1 MARKILL
8 DGGYAFNPSTKQVV
22 LRRIVP
28 KERLVLITNVTQNKV
43 IYNFSDT
50 SLLASA
56 YVTYGDNQLTSAITS
71 ISGTGSVVTVTTAAA
86 HNLTPGMLV
95 TLTGVTPAA
104 FNINGAII
112 TAASTTTFTLTSTV
126 NGTYV
131 SGGLVSAGESTVIT
145 LNYNPATAGML
156 TTDSLQVTVD
166 EFSER
171 IKPDETY
178 ADPVNKLRVS
188 QPQSMMDTD
197 FEYGKQDTKWE
208 TQILTNGRPFASQLL
223 FNALTVSGM
232 TTGAAGTRTIT
243 TTMTNT
249 TVATLATGVQGNGTT
264 ALYKT
269 AAAHGLTVGQYVTV
283 TGVTP
288 ASYNTNSGVPLQVLE
303 VPSTTSFRIL
313 ANGTSTAQSTVA
325 GTVATNVAP
334 PVGAPI
340 AVTDTYFPGVTGNY
354 VVETRPGETS
364 FTFTSKVPTSTA
376 WASISILDPAKTL
389 VVTGDYYRDAIVG
402 NDTATVLAYTGQ
414 DVQVTT
420 GTNHGL
426 QVGNEIAVV
435 GSTSGGTAPNGNF
448 IVSRIQSP
456 TVFNYYDNRGGTI
469 SGTLLGP
476 QTSTTGTGT
485 VGTNYLV
492 LASATGLT
500 VGGTIISAG
509 FIAPDTY
516 IKGFTGTT
524 VELSQNLL
532 ATMSA
537 TACTVAVSVYAR
549 SQAQSVHRAFDG
561 GVMFSS
567 NAASNNISLVR
578 QTRRYFRYQSGKGLQ
593 LSTGTILQPT
603 YTIDSMAYSSPF
615 VTVVTKERHGL
626 QPGFAVRIFGAN
638 EVGYN
643 GDFAA
648 VTVVDQNTFKYI
660 PTTAP
665 TIATASGQY
674 YLSIL
679 AWDGAQNRLGMFDQ
693 QNGLF
698 FEHDGQNLWAVR
710 RSSIFQIAGR
720 VSVTSGSATV
730 TGATNF
736 ATTFNKQLNPG
747 DWIVIRGQS
756 YRIDTIAS
764 DTSMTLVQAYRGP
777 SASNV
782 TVSKTTD
789 LRIPRSLWNI
799 DKMDGTGPSGY
810 TLDLSKMQMFYIDY
824 TWYGAG
830 GIRWGFRG
838 PKGEIIYAHKLANN
852 NQNPMAYMR
861 SGNLPARYEASTYAP
876 TTKLTTGGTGTNGG
890 VATGDTTIY
899 VEDTSAFATPKAIVT
914 TATGTSGVA
923 TITVGNAAGL
933 TNGLYASASNITA
946 GTQIVS
952 ISGTTVTLSANNAG
966 TVSGAITFFSIQG
979 MAVIKDG
986 TKQELINYSGKTS
999 NTLTGVTRAQA
1010 GSTSVTT
1017 TWAVG
1022 SNTAVVGS
1030 ASGLQV
1036 GQRVIHPTLP
1046 EGTFIAYIQGTTVV
1060 FSNSPMTANPTVV
1073 CVAGGA
1079 TSAQAFTYSATAPV
1093 EVFQAMP
1100 TDAPTIAHWGSSVMM
1115 DGRFDDDK
1123 SLLFTYGQTLGTTLA
1138 PAAEFTQTA
1147 TASATNILTLSA
1159 SNTNIVVGM
1168 YVADFSGTAI
1178 PRNSYVTAV
1187 NSPTSVTI
1195 NNTVTISAAVL
1206 TFWGAS
1212 TKALMSIR
1220 VAPAV
1225 DSGTT
1230 GNFGTK
1236 EVINRMQLMLRA
1248 LDLTLTGTTTGNV
1261 LVLAYLNGRVYNPT
1275 AIANA
1280 TWKSAVGNATLVP
1293 NSSLSQIVDYAGGNY
1308 IIQGGEATGGFFT
1321 NSTGQVDLSN
1331 VRDLGNSILGGGQS
1345 AGNVMV
1351 YPDGPDVL
1359 TIVVSNV
1366 GTTAQ
1371 TVQARLSWSEAA
1383 A

>member
-50 SLLASA
+50 ALTSTA
-56 YVTYGDNQLTSAITS
+56 YATYGDNQLSYAITAA
-71 ISGTGSVVTVTTAAA
+71 SGTGSLVTFTTSATHA
-86 HNLTPGMLV
+86 LIPGQLV
-95 TLTGVTPAA
+95 TLTGVTP
-104 FNINGAII
+104 FSYNISG
-112 TAASTTTFTLTSTV
+112 TVSTVPATNQFTIVSNV

-131 SGGLVSAGESTVIT
+131 SGGVVFCGESTVLT
-145 LNYNPATAGML
+145 LNFNTSAAGML
-156 TTDSLQVTVD
+156 VTDLLQITVD

-178 ADPVNKLRVS
+178 ADPVNKMRVS
-188 QPQSMMDTD
+188 TPQSMMDTD
-197 FEYGKQDTKWE
+197 FEYSKQDTKWE
-208 TQILTNGRPFASQLL
+208 TQTLTNGRPFASQLL
-223 FNALTVSGM
+223 FNALTISGLA
-232 TTGAAGTRTIT
+232 TGAAGTRAIT
-243 TTMTNT
+243 TTLTNT
-249 TVATLATGVQGNGTT
+249 TVTLTATGVQGNGTT
-264 ALYKT
+264 ALYNT
-269 AAAHGLTVGQYVTV
+269 ATVHGLTVGQYVTI

-288 ASYNTNSGVPLQVLE
+288 ASYNTNSGSPLQVLE
-303 VPSTTSFRIL
+303 VPSATSFRLL
-313 ANGTSTAQSTVA
+313 ANNTSTAQSTVA
-325 GTVATNVAP
+325 GTVTTNVAP
-334 PVGAPI
+334 PIGTPI
-340 AVTDTYFPGVTGNY
+340 SVQDAYFPGVAGNY
-354 VVETRPGETS
+354 VIETRPGETS
-364 FTFTSKVPTSTA
+364 FTFTSKAPTPTA
-376 WASISILDPAKTL
+376 WASQSILDPSKTL
-389 VVTGDYYRDAIVG
+389 ILTGDYYRDSIVG
-402 NDTATVLAYTGQ
+402 NDTATTLAYSGQ
-414 DVQVTT
+414 DVTVTT

-426 QVGNEIAVV
+426 QVGNEIAIV
-435 GSTSGGTAPNGNF
+435 GSTSGGTPPNGNF
-448 IVSRIQSP
+448 IVSRVQSP
-456 TVFNYYDNRGGTI
+456 TVFNIYDNRGGTI

-476 QTSTTGTGT
+476 QTSTTGTG
-485 VGTNYLV
+485 VSGTNIV
-492 LASATGLT
+492 TLASATGAV
-500 VGGTIISAG
+500 VGASLISAN
-509 FIAPDTY
+509 FIPTDTY
-516 IKGFTGTT
+516 ITGVTGTT
-524 VELSQNLL
+524 VSLSQNLI
-532 ATMSA
+532 ATMS
-537 TACTVAVSVYAR
+537 TTSCTVVAAVYAR

-567 NAASNNISLVR
+567 NGTSNNIALVR
-578 QTRRYFRYQSGKGLQ
+578 QTRRYFRYQSGKGIQ

-603 YTIDSMAYSSPF
+603 YTIDRMTYSSPS
-615 VTVVTKERHGL
+615 VTVTTKERHGL
-626 QPGFAVRIFGAN
+626 QPGFSIRIFGAN

-643 GDFAA
+643 GDYAA
-648 VTVVDQNTFKYI
+648 VTVVDQNTFTYI

-674 YLSIL
+674 YLAIL
-679 AWDGAQNRLGMFDQ
+679 SWDGAQNRIGMFDQ

-698 FEHDGQNLWAVR
+698 FEHDGQNLYAVR

-720 VSVTSGSATV
+720 VSVTLGSATV

-736 ATTFNKQLNPG
+736 TTSFNKQLNPG

-756 YRIDTIAS
+756 YRVDTIAS
-764 DTSMTLVQAYRGP
+764 DTSLTITQAYRGP

-782 TVSKTTD
+782 TVSKTQD

-799 DKMDGTGPSGY
+799 DKCDGTGPSGY
-810 TLDLSKMQMFYIDY
+810 TLDLSKMQMYYIDY

-830 GIRWGFRG
+830 GVRWGFRG

-861 SGNLPARYEASTYAP
+861 SGNLPARYEASTYAS
-876 TTKLTTGGTGTNGG
+876 TTKITASVGSS
-890 VATGDTTIY
+890 DTTIN
-899 VEDTSAFATPKAIVT
+899 VEDTSSFSTPKAIVT
-914 TATGTSGVA
+914 TATGNSGA
-923 TITVGNAAGL
+923 NTIVVGNPAGL
-933 TNGLYASASNITA
+933 VNGLWASASNITA

-966 TVSGAITFFSIQG
+966 AVSGAITFFSQPG
-979 MAVIKDG
+979 LAVIKDG
-986 TKQELINYSGKTS
+986 TKQELINYTSKTS
-999 NTLTGVTRAQA
+999 NTLTGVTRAGA
-1010 GSTSVTT
+1010 GSTSVST

-1079 TSAQAFTYSATAPV
+1079 TSGQAFTYSATAPV

-1100 TDAPTIAHWGSSVMM
+1100 TDAPTVAHWGSSVMM

-1123 SLLFTYGQTLGTTLA
+1123 SLLFTYGQTAGTLLA
-1138 PAAEFTQTA
+1138 PAVAFTNTG
-1147 TASATNILTLSA
+1147 TASASATVTLGTA
-1159 SNTNIVVGM
+1159 TTNIVPGM
-1168 YVADFSGTAI
+1168 YVSDFAGTAV
-1178 PRNSYVTAV
+1178 PRNTYVTAV
-1187 NSPTSVTI
+1187 TSSTVIVLSNAVTI
-1195 NNTVTISAAVL
+1195 TSAVL
-1206 TFWGAS
+1206 TFYGAS

-1220 VAPAV
+1220 VAPSI
-1225 DSGTT
+1225 DSGTI
-1230 GNFGTK
+1230 GNFGSK
-1236 EVINRMQLMLRA
+1236 EIINRMQLILKA

-1261 LVLAYLNGRVYNPT
+1261 LVLAYLNGRVFNPT
-1275 AIANA
+1275 AAVNA
-1280 TWKSAVGNATLVP
+1280 PWRSAVNNATLVP
-1293 NSSLSQIVDYAGGNY
+1293 NSSLAQIADYAGGNY

-1331 VRDLGNSILGGGQS
+1331 VRDLGNSILGGGQP

-1371 TVQARLSWSEAA
+1371 TVQARLSWSEAQA
-1383 A
+1383 

>member
-56 YVTYGDNQLTSAITS
+56 YATYGDNQLTAAITS
-71 ISGTGSVVTVTTAAA
+71 LSGTGSVVSATTLTA
-86 HNLTPGMLV
+86 HNLVPGMLV
-95 TLTGVTPAA
+95 TLTGVTPASY
-104 FNINGAII
+104 NIVGTVATTP
-112 TAASTTTFTLTSTV
+112 TATTFTIASTV

-131 SGGLVSAGESTVIT
+131 SGGLVAAGESTIIT
-145 LNYNPATAGML
+145 LLFNPATAGML
-156 TTDSLQVTVD
+156 TTDSLQVTID
-166 EFSER
+166 EFAER

-188 QPQSMMDTD
+188 TPQSMMDTD

-208 TQILTNGRPFASQLL
+208 TQTLTNGRPFASQLL
-223 FNALTVSGM
+223 FNALTISGL
-232 TTGAAGTRTIT
+232 TTGAAGTRAIT
-243 TTMTNT
+243 TTLTNT

-269 AAAHGLTVGQYVTV
+269 ATAHGLTVGQYVTV

-288 ASYNTNSGVPLQVLE
+288 ASYNTTSGQPLQVLE

-313 ANGTSTAQSTVA
+313 ANNTSTAQSTVA
-325 GTVATNVAP
+325 GTVTTNVAP
-334 PVGAPI
+334 PVGSPI
-340 AVTDTYFPGVTGNY
+340 SITDAFFPGVSGNY
-354 VVETRPGETS
+354 VIETRPGETS
-364 FTFTSKVPTSTA
+364 FTFTSKAPTPTA
-376 WASISILDPAKTL
+376 WASTSILDTAKTIIL
-389 VVTGDYYRDAIVG
+389 TGDFYRDSIVG
-402 NDTATVLAYTGQ
+402 NDTATVLAYSGQ
-414 DVQVTT
+414 DVTVTT

-426 QVGNEIAVV
+426 SVGNEIAIV
-435 GSTSGGTAPNGNF
+435 GSTSGGTPPNGNF
-448 IVSRIQSP
+448 IVSRVQSP

-476 QTSTTGTGT
+476 QTSTTGTGAVGQAFIT
-485 VGTNYLV
+485 V
-492 LASATGLT
+492 ASATGLT
-500 VGGTIISAG
+500 VGGAIISAN
-509 FIAPDTY
+509 FIPVGTY
-516 IKGFTGTT
+516 VKSFTGTT

-532 ATMSA
+532 ATMSS
-537 TACTVAVSVYAR
+537 TACTVAATVYAR
-549 SQAQSVHRAFDG
+549 SQAQSIHRAFDG

-567 NAASNNISLVR
+567 NGTSNNIALVR

-603 YTIDSMAYSSPF
+603 YTIDRMTFSSPS

-626 QPGFAVRIFGAN
+626 QPGFAIRIFGAN
-638 EVGYN
+638 EAGYS
-643 GDFAA
+643 GDYAA
-648 VTVVDQNTFKYI
+648 VTVVDQNTFTYI

-679 AWDGAQNRLGMFDQ
+679 AWDGAQNRIGMFDQ

-720 VSVTSGSATV
+720 VSVTQGSATV

-736 ATTFNKQLNPG
+736 ATSFNKQLNPG

-756 YRIDTIAS
+756 YRVDIIAS
-764 DTSMTLVQAYRGP
+764 DTSLTLTQAYRGP
-777 SASNV
+777 SGSNV
-782 TVSKTTD
+782 TVSKTSD

-810 TLDLSKMQMFYIDY
+810 TLDLSKMQMYYIDY

-830 GIRWGFRG
+830 GVRWGFRG
-838 PKGEIIYAHKLANN
+838 PKGEIVYAHKLANN
-852 NQNPMAYMR
+852 NLNPMAYMR
-861 SGNLPARYEASTYAP
+861 SGNLPARYESSTYAA
-876 TTKLTTGGTGTNGG
+876 TTKITASIGS
-890 VATGDTTIY
+890 GDTTIN
-899 VEDTSAFATPKAIVT
+899 VEDTSAFVTPKAIVT
-914 TATGTSGVA
+914 TATGNSGVA
-923 TITVGNAAGL
+923 TITVGNAAGI
-933 TNGLYASASNITA
+933 TNGLYANASNITA
-946 GTQIVS
+946 GTQVISV
-952 ISGTTVTLSANNAG
+952 SGTTVTLSANNTGA
-966 TVSGAITFFSIQG
+966 VSGAITFFSVQG
-979 MAVIKDG
+979 IAVIKDG
-986 TKQELINYSGKTS
+986 SKQELITYSGKTS
-999 NTLTGVTRAQA
+999 NALTGVTRAGA

-1022 SNTAVVGS
+1022 SNVAVVGS

-1036 GQRVIHPTLP
+1036 GQRVIHPTVP
-1046 EGTFIAYIQGTTVV
+1046 EGTFIAYIQGTTVI
-1060 FSNSPMTANPTVV
+1060 FSNAPMTANPTVV

-1093 EVFQAMP
+1093 EVLQGMP

-1138 PAAEFTQTA
+1138 PALEFTQVA
-1147 TASATNILTLSA
+1147 TASATNVLTLSA

-1178 PRNSYVTAV
+1178 PRNTYVTAV
-1187 NSPTSVTI
+1187 NSPTSITI
-1195 NNTVTISAAVL
+1195 SNTVTISSATL

-1225 DSGTT
+1225 DSGTI

-1236 EVINRMQLMLRA
+1236 EVINRMQLILKA

-1261 LVLAYLNGRVYNPT
+1261 LVLCYLNGRVFNPT
-1275 AIANA
+1275 ALTNA
-1280 TWKSAVGNATLVP
+1280 IWRSAVGNATLVP

>member
-50 SLLASA
+50 SLLATGYA
-56 YVTYGDNQLTSAITS
+56 TYGDNQLTAAITS
-71 ISGTGSVVTVTTAAA
+71 ISGTGSVVTVTTSAT
-86 HNLTPGMLV
+86 HSFVPGMLV

-104 FNINGAII
+104 FNINGAVV
-112 TAASTTTFTLTSTV
+112 TAATSTTFTLASTV

-145 LNYNPATAGML
+145 LNYNPSTAGML
-156 TTDSLQVTVD
+156 STDSLQVTID
-166 EFSER
+166 EFAER

-178 ADPVNKLRVS
+178 SDPVNKMRVS
-188 QPQSMMDTD
+188 TPQSMMDTD

-223 FNALTVSGM
+223 FNALTISGL
-232 TTGAAGTRTIT
+232 TTSTAGTRTIT
-243 TTMTNT
+243 ATLTNT
-249 TVATLATGVQGNGTT
+249 TVATVATGVQGNGTT
-264 ALYKT
+264 AIYNT
-269 AAAHGLTVGQYVTV
+269 ATAHGLTVGQYVTI

-288 ASYNTNSGVPLQVLE
+288 ASYNTNSGIPLQVLE

-313 ANGTSTAQSTVA
+313 ANSSSTAQSTVA
-325 GTVATNVAP
+325 GTVTTNVAP
-334 PVGAPI
+334 PVGSPI
-340 AVTDTYFPGVTGNY
+340 AITDTFFPGVTGNY

-364 FTFTSKVPTSTA
+364 FTITSKVPTPTA
-376 WASISILDPAKTL
+376 WASTSIFDSAKTF
-389 VVTGDYYRDAIVG
+389 VITGDYYRDSIVG
-402 NDTATVLAYTGQ
+402 NDTATTLSYSGQ
-414 DVQVTT
+414 DVTVTT
-420 GTNHGL
+420 GANHGL
-426 QVGNEIAVV
+426 QAGNEIAIV
-435 GSTSGGTAPNGNF
+435 GSTSSGTAPNGNF
-448 IVSRIQSP
+448 IVSRVQSP

-476 QTSTTGTGT
+476 QTSTTASGTA
-485 VGTNYLV
+485 GTNIITV
-492 LASATGLT
+492 ASATGLT
-500 VGGTIISAG
+500 VGGAIISAG
-509 FIAPDTY
+509 YIPVNTY
-516 IKGFTGTT
+516 VKGFTGTT

-532 ATMSA
+532 QTMSS
-537 TACTVAVSVYAR
+537 TTCTVSVAVYAR

-567 NAASNNISLVR
+567 NAASPNISLVR

-626 QPGFAVRIFGAN
+626 QPGFAIRIFGAN

-643 GDFAA
+643 GDYAA

-665 TIATASGQY
+665 TITTASGQY

-679 AWDGAQNRLGMFDQ
+679 SWDGAQNRLGMFDQ

-720 VSVTSGSATV
+720 VSVTAGSATV

-736 ATTFNKQLNPG
+736 TTTFNKQLNPG

-756 YRIDTIAS
+756 YRVDTIAS
-764 DTSMTLVQAYRGP
+764 DTSMTLTQAYRGP

-810 TLDLSKMQMFYIDY
+810 TLDLSKMQMFYIDF

-830 GIRWGFRG
+830 GVRWGFRG

-861 SGNLPARYEASTYAP
+861 SGNLPARYEASTFAP

-890 VATGDTTIY
+890 VASGDTTIY
-899 VEDTSAFATPKAIVT
+899 VEDTSAFMTPKAIVT
-914 TATGTSGVA
+914 TATGNSGA
-923 TITVGNAAGL
+923 STITVGNATGL
-933 TNGLYASASNITA
+933 VNGLWASASNITA

-966 TVSGAITFFSIQG
+966 AVSGAITFYSVPG
-979 MAVIKDG
+979 MAIIKDG
-986 TKQELINYSGKTS
+986 TKQELINYTGKTS

-1010 GSTSVTT
+1010 GSTSVST
-1017 TWAVG
+1017 TWSVG

-1073 CVAGGA
+1073 CVASGA
-1079 TSAQAFTYSATAPV
+1079 TSAQAFSYSATAPV

-1123 SLLFTYGQTLGTTLA
+1123 SLLFTYGQQVGTQLA
-1138 PAAEFTQTA
+1138 PAAAFTATA
-1147 TASATNILTLSA
+1147 TASSSATITLGA
-1159 SNTNIVVGM
+1159 ANTNIVPGM
-1168 YVADFSGTAI
+1168 YVSDFAGTAL
-1178 PRNSYVTAV
+1178 PRNTYVV
-1187 NSPTSVTI
+1187 SVPSSTSVVLS
-1195 NNTVTISAAVL
+1195 NAVTITSATL
-1206 TFWGAS
+1206 TFYGAS

-1220 VAPAV
+1220 IAPSI
-1225 DSGTT
+1225 DSGNT
-1230 GNFGTK
+1230 GAFGTK
-1236 EVINRMQLMLRA
+1236 ELTNRMQLILKA

-1261 LVLAYLNGRVYNPT
+1261 LVLAYLNGRVFNPT
-1275 AIANA
+1275 ALANA

-1308 IIQGGEATGGFFT
+1308 VIQGGEATGGFFT
-1321 NSTGQVDLSN
+1321 NSTGQVDLSQ
-1331 VRDLGNSILGGGQS
+1331 VRDLGNSILGGGQT

-1371 TVQARLSWSEAA
+1371 VVQARLSWSEAA

>member
-8 DGGYAFNPSTKQVV
+8 DGGYAFNPSTKQVI

-56 YVTYGDNQLTSAITS
+56 YATYGDNQLSAAIST
-71 ISGTGSVVTVTTAAA
+71 ISGTGSVVTVTTTAA
-86 HNLTPGMLV
+86 HNLVPGMLV
-95 TLTGVTPAA
+95 TISGITPAS
-104 FNINGAII
+104 FNINGAIV
-112 TAASTTTFTLTSTV
+112 TAATSNTFTLASTV
-126 NGTYV
+126 TGTYT
-131 SGGLVSAGESTVIT
+131 SGGIVTAGESTVIT

-156 TTDSLQVTVD
+156 STDSLQVTID
-166 EFSER
+166 EFAER

-178 ADPVNKLRVS
+178 SDPVNKFRVS

-197 FEYGKQDTKWE
+197 FEYAKQDTKWE
-208 TQILTNGRPFASQLL
+208 TQTFTNGRPFASQLQ
-223 FNALTVSGM
+223 FQALTISGM
-232 TTGAAGTRTIT
+232 TTGAAGSRTIT
-243 TTMTNT
+243 TTLTNS
-249 TVATLATGVQGNGTT
+249 TVTLLASGVQGNGTT
-264 ALYKT
+264 ALYNT
-269 AAAHGLTVGQYVTV
+269 ATAHGLTVGQWVTI

-288 ASYNTNSGVPLQVLE
+288 ASYNTTSGIPLQVLE
-303 VPSTTSFRIL
+303 VPSATSFRLL
-313 ANGTSTAQSTVA
+313 ANNTSTAQSTVA
-325 GTVATNVAP
+325 GTVTLNVAP
-334 PVGAPI
+334 PVGVPI
-340 AVTDTYFPGVTGNY
+340 SVTDAFFPGVSGNY
-354 VVETRPGETS
+354 VIETRPGETS
-364 FTFTSKVPTSTA
+364 FTFTSKVPTPTA
-376 WASISILDPAKTL
+376 WASQSIYDAPKTIVL
-389 VVTGDYYRDAIVG
+389 QGDYYRDAIVG
-402 NDTATVLAYTGQ
+402 NDTATTMSYSGQ
-414 DVQVTT
+414 DVTVTT
-420 GTNHGL
+420 GANHGL
-426 QVGNEIAVV
+426 QTGNEIAIV

-448 IVSRIQSP
+448 IVTRIQSP
-456 TVFNYYDNRGGTI
+456 TVFNYFDARGGTI

-476 QTSTTGTGT
+476 QTSTTGTGNAGQNIVT
-485 VGTNYLV
+485 
-492 LASATGLT
+492 LANATGAV
-500 VGGTIISAG
+500 VGATLISAG
-509 FIAPDTY
+509 FIPADTY
-516 IKGFTGTT
+516 IMGVTGTT
-524 VELSQNLL
+524 VQLSQNLIQ
-532 ATMSA
+532 TMSG
-537 TACTVAVSVYAR
+537 TSCTVAVAVYAR
-549 SQAQSVHRAFDG
+549 AQSQSIHRAFDG

-567 NAASNNISLVR
+567 NASSNNISLVR

-603 YTIDSMAYSSPF
+603 YTIDRMTFSSPS

-626 QPGFAVRIFGAN
+626 QPGFAIRIFGAN
-638 EVGYN
+638 EIGYN

-648 VTVVDQNTFKYI
+648 VTVIDANTFTYI
-660 PTTAP
+660 PATAP

-698 FEHDGQNLWAVR
+698 FEHDGQQLWAVR

-720 VSVTSGSATV
+720 VSVTAGSATV

-756 YRIDTIAS
+756 YRVDTIAS
-764 DTSMTLVQAYRGP
+764 DTSLTLTQAYRGVT
-777 SASNV
+777 ASNV
-782 TVSKTTD
+782 TVSKTQD

-799 DKMDGTGPSGY
+799 DKCDGTGPSGY

-830 GIRWGFRG
+830 FVRWGFRG

-861 SGNLPARYEASTYAP
+861 SGNLPARYEASTFAP
-876 TTKLTTGGTGTNGG
+876 TTKITTGGTGTNGG
-890 VATGDTTIY
+890 VGAADTTIY
-899 VEDTSAFATPKAIVT
+899 VEDTSSFMTPRTIVT
-914 TATGTSGVA
+914 TATGNSGVN
-923 TITVGNAAGL
+923 TITVGNPAGL
-933 TNGLYASASNITA
+933 VNGLWASASNITA

-952 ISGTTVTLSANNAG
+952 VSGTTVTLSANNAG
-966 TVSGAITFFSIQG
+966 AVSGAITFYSVPG

-986 TKQELINYSGKTS
+986 TKQELINYLGKTS

-1010 GSTSVTT
+1010 GSNSVST

-1036 GQRVIHPTLP
+1036 GQRVIHPSVP
-1046 EGTFIAYIQGTTVV
+1046 DGTFIAYIQGTTVV
-1060 FSNSPMTANPTVV
+1060 FSNSPMTANPTVA
-1073 CVAGGA
+1073 CIAGGA
-1079 TSAQAFTYSATAPV
+1079 TTAQAYTFSTTAPV

-1138 PAAEFTQTA
+1138 PATSFTA
-1147 TASATNILTLSA
+1147 VGTASASATVTLGA
-1159 SNTNIVVGM
+1159 ANTNIVPGM
-1168 YVADFSGTAI
+1168 YVADFAGTAV
-1178 PRNSYVTAV
+1178 PRNTFVTAV
-1187 NSPTSVTI
+1187 NSSTSITLS
-1195 NNTVTISAAVL
+1195 NTVTITSATL
-1206 TFWGAS
+1206 TFYGAS

-1220 VAPAV
+1220 VAPSV
-1225 DSGTT
+1225 DSGVT
-1230 GNFGTK
+1230 GNFDSK
-1236 EVINRMQLMLRA
+1236 ELINRMQLMLKA

-1261 LVLAYLNGRVYNPT
+1261 LVLAYLNGRVFNPT
-1275 AIANA
+1275 AAVNA
-1280 TWKSAVGNATLVP
+1280 PWRNAVNNATLVP
-1293 NSSLSQIVDYAGGNY
+1293 NSSLAQIVDYAGGNY
-1308 IIQGGEATGGFFT
+1308 TIQGGEATGGFFT
-1321 NSTGQVDLSN
+1321 NSTGQVDLSQ
-1331 VRDLGNSILGGGQS
+1331 VRDLGNSILGGGQI
-1345 AGNVMV
+1345 AGNTFA

-1371 TVQARLSWSEAA
+1371 TVQARLSWSEAQA
-1383 A
+1383 